1 MAEPPVT
8 SETPREGDGDGP
20 GDDAKSQ
27 KSGSKSQAGSKP
39 ASRVGSAQSRKSGKA
54 QEGKASGPPS
64 PTGSAKDNPAADWR
78 NMRRII
84 AEDPEWSLATV
95 PLLVELTLKH
105 IISNFENNSSILNK
119 LLAKHKVK
127 VLEKISTDIP
137 LKITANLVE
146 DEGYWK
152 RCCKA
157 RWDICDTSAYG
168 DSWKRM
174 YFERNLQD
182 IIEHFVPETTDTT
195 WLNEC
200 LPLSANFV
208 KKLEVRQ
215 LLPPVR
221 EAPKGPDFDD
231 ASDAGSDA
239 GDEPECDH
247 FNFAPVLKQ
256 LPNIEEL
263 HLTYGVRDCG
273 MNFEW
278 TLFQFT
284 ARDCLQLAQ
293 CVASCKQLKV
303 FKLHRSKVDDDKVR
317 VLISH
322 ILDHPGLTELD
333 LSHNCIGDR
342 GARAVGK
349 FLNNHSQLVKLNL
362 CDNQIR
368 STGAQAIAH
377 ALTKNTTLLSLNLR
391 LNRLGDEGGQAICR
405 ALLKNSTLTEVN
417 LGSNEMAEPTAA
429 ILAQVVI
436 QNMTLRSLD
445 LSCNRLG
452 PDGGKQ
458 LQEGMEDNTTI
469 TMMDLRLT
477 ECGQESEYCINQR
490 LHVNQEKE
498 RESQL
503 VDQPVLSKKIKPQ
516 AAHRFNMKNSAYN
529 RA

>member
-1 MAEPPVT
+1 M
-8 SETPREGDGDGP
+8 S
-20 GDDAKSQ
+20 DDKHKEQ
-27 KSGSKSQAGSKP
+27 IL
-39 ASRVGSAQSRKSGKA
+39 
-54 QEGKASGPPS
+54 
-64 PTGSAKDNPAADWR
+64 PTHVSLHRQGLILFAYMHLAPFIEHDL
-78 NMRRII
+78 II
-84 AEDPEWSLATV
+84 FYFSFTD
-95 PLLVELTLKH
+95 
-105 IISNFENNSSILNK
+105 NSSILDGLFPK
-119 LLAKHKVK
+119 YKAK
-127 VLEKISTDIP
+127 VLEKISTDLP
-137 LKITANLVE
+137 LKITANLVS

-157 RWDICDTSAYG
+157 RWEICDISAYG

-182 IIEHFVPETTDTT
+182 IIEHFVPETTDPTN
-195 WLNEC
+195 LNEA

-208 KKLEVRQ
+208 KKLEVGQ

-256 LPNIEEL
+256 LPNLEEL
-263 HLTYGVRDCG
+263 HVTYGVKDCG

-278 TLFQFT
+278 NLFQFT

-293 CVASCKQLKV
+293 CITACKHLKV
-303 FKLHRSKVDDDKVR
+303 FRLHRSKVDDDKVR

-333 LSHNCIGDR
+333 LSHNIIGDR

-349 FLNNHSQLVKLNL
+349 FINNHSHLVKLNL

-405 ALLKNSTLTEVN
+405 ALLKNSTLRFVRF
-417 LGSNEMAEPTAA
+417 A
-429 ILAQVVI
+429 LA
-436 QNMTLRSLD
+436 
-445 LSCNRLG
+445 
-452 PDGGKQ
+452 
-458 LQEGMEDNTTI
+458 
-469 TMMDLRLT
+469 
-477 ECGQESEYCINQR
+477 
-490 LHVNQEKE
+490 
-498 RESQL
+498 
-503 VDQPVLSKKIKPQ
+503 LSKFASIFVLALSKFASIFAQ
-516 AAHRFNMKNSAYN
+516 ALSKFASIFALALSKFASISAL
-529 RA
+529 ALSKFASIFALALSKFASIS